1 MYSNIYTTPVYA
13 QRYTDRY
20 LAFYRPSFSV
30 GADCVTASIA
40 FVVFRSNDSVLSD
53 LIISLDLIA

>member
-1 MYSNIYTTPVYA
+1 MYA